1 MSNGWKVAGIGAI
14 GGAILSLGL
23 VAAWTWAGLMPANP
37 NDKASDA
44 AIHRYLT
51 AHPEELI
58 AMSNAVQAQ
67 QDEADNHAHEVA
79 LKKMGLTALFDPK
92 VAFVTGPVDAKTTFV
107 EFFDYNCPYCRA
119 STPVMR
125 QFYETH
131 KNSVRFALV
140 EFPIKGP
147 NSIIAARA
155 AIAARKQPDKY
166 LAFHFMLMSEK
177 AIADQN
183 LIFADAKKAGLDVD
197 KLKADMKDPSI
208 DQTINTGLKLAEN
221 LGIDATPTFIIN
233 GKVRASMLDDKML
246 ADMLKN

>member
-44 AIHRYLT
+44 ATHRYLT

-92 VAFVTGPVDAKTTFV
+92 VAFVTGPALLIATRHHVAPAEPATSAMTARDTNFV
-107 EFFDYNCPYCRA
+107 
-119 STPVMR
+119 
-125 QFYETH
+125 
-131 KNSVRFALV
+131 VRLV
-140 EFPIKGP
+140 
-147 NSIIAARA
+147 
-155 AIAARKQPDKY
+155 
-166 LAFHFMLMSEK
+166 
-177 AIADQN
+177 
-183 LIFADAKKAGLDVD
+183 
-197 KLKADMKDPSI
+197 PSR
-208 DQTINTGLKLAEN
+208 
-221 LGIDATPTFIIN
+221 FILE
-233 GKVRASMLDDKML
+233 VPFS
-246 ADMLKN
+246 